1 MGSQTLEILRQGVW
15 ASLSGGWF
23 YDPYQPVLSNTLH
36 LYTFL
41 ILIISPFV
49 IHLYI
54 RKIWIWIL
62 YSVLV
67 GIAFALIK
75 YFNNRLHHLF
85 DTSEGT
91 EEEIVSGL
99 ATNSIFFCLLFVKT
113 QSIQ

>member
-49 IHLYI
+49 IHLVSLCTYQNHFGYT
-54 RKIWIWIL
+54 RGC
-62 YSVLV
+62 YE
-67 GIAFALIK
+67 
-75 YFNNRLHHLF
+75 RL
-85 DTSEGT
+85 D
-91 EEEIVSGL
+91 
-99 ATNSIFFCLLFVKT
+99 
-113 QSIQ
+113 